1 MTDEVWNPFRAA
13 NARPVMM
20 HLRHI
25 TYFTWLD
32 EELVTVPNFPA
43 WVCDMCGRREY
54 DASAISWLVTILNP
68 ETGKA
73 SSPKRRPPQPLK
85 KRNQPAPPR
94 NRVLERIHLTGIRGD
109 GKIRPL
115 YCPAPIV

>member
-1 MTDEVWNPFRAA
+1 MTD
-13 NARPVMM
+13 RPKESFPCSECQAGMM
-20 HLRHI
+20 HLQHL

-54 DASAISWLVTILNP
+54 DAQAISWLTTILNP

-73 SSPKRRPPQPLK
+73 SASKRRPRPTLK
-85 KRNQPAPPR
+85 K
-94 NRVLERIHLTGIRGD
+94 HSGT
-109 GKIRPL
+109 RPT
-115 YCPAPIV
+115 P

>member
-1 MTDEVWNPFRAA
+1 MNDVPNKSFQCSECQAG
-13 NARPVMM
+13 MM
-20 HLRHI
+20 HLQHI

-54 DASAISWLVTILNP
+54 DARAISWLVTILNP

-73 SSPKRRPPQPLK
+73 SPTKRRPRPPQK
-85 KRNQPAPPR
+85 K
-94 NRVLERIHLTGIRGD
+94 HD
-109 GKIRPL
+109 GTRPSPEKKL
-115 YCPAPIV
+115 V

>member
-1 MTDEVWNPFRAA
+1 MKIKSKDLFQCTECMAGV
-13 NARPVMM
+13 M

-43 WVCDMCGRREY
+43 WICDVCGRREY
-54 DASAISWLVTILNP
+54 DSRAITWLVTILNP

-73 SSPKRRPPQPLK
+73 SSPKRKVHLLLE
-85 KRNQPAPPR
+85 KRN
-94 NRVLERIHLTGIRGD
+94 NS
-109 GKIRPL
+109 RPMRE
-115 YCPAPIV
+115 

>member
-1 MTDEVWNPFRAA
+1 MTEESVNTNPCSECQAG
-13 NARPVMM
+13 VM

-43 WVCDMCGRREY
+43 WVCDVCGRRVY
-54 DASAISWLVTILNP
+54 DPHAISWLVTLLNP

-73 SSPKRRPPQPLK
+73 STPKRRPRPPQE
-85 KRNQPAPPR
+85 KR
-94 NRVLERIHLTGIRGD
+94 D
-109 GKIRPL
+109 GTRPS
-115 YCPAPIV
+115 PE

>member
-1 MTDEVWNPFRAA
+1 MTDNTKESFPCCECQAG
-13 NARPVMM
+13 MM
-20 HLRHI
+20 HLQHL

-54 DASAISWLVTILNP
+54 DTRAISWLTTILNP

-73 SSPKRRPPQPLK
+73 APTKRRPHPSQK
-85 KRNQPAPPR
+85 K
-94 NRVLERIHLTGIRGD
+94 HSGT
-109 GKIRPL
+109 RPT
-115 YCPAPIV
+115 P

>member
-1 MTDEVWNPFRAA
+1 MTDEAQDLFPCNECQAG
-13 NARPVMM
+13 MM

-54 DASAISWLVTILNP
+54 DSRAISWLITILNP

-73 SSPKRRPPQPLK
+73 STSKRRPRLPLK
-85 KRNQPAPPR
+85 KR
-94 NRVLERIHLTGIRGD
+94 D
-109 GKIRPL
+109 GTRPS
-115 YCPAPIV
+115 PE